1 MIPDL
6 VALMRL
12 KLFVQRLLEMP
23 FLKVSFDT
31 IADLVLVRDL
41 EVVLPILCTRE

>member
-6 VALMRL
+6 VALIRL
-12 KLFVQRLLEMP
+12 ELFVQRLLEMP
-23 FLKVSFDT
+23 FPKVPFDT

-41 EVVLPILCTRE
+41 EVVLPPLCASA